1 MIDESYAAIAA
12 LGYSPVESTDY
23 NNVTFMVEYLG
34 MEPAAEWTP
43 SVTEKYEISVW
54 IEEMNSSQEMQSL
67 LEATMRKVYMTL
79 VSLFSTNIESA
90 QLMRSSRMEN
100 RNESPNFRLII
111 STAAPEN
118 EWGQLGL
125 L

>member
-34 MEPAAEWTP
+34 MEPAVEWTP

-90 QLMRSSRMEN
+90 QLMRSSRMED

-111 STAAPEN
+111 STAAPES
-118 EWGQLGL
+118 EWGQLEL